1 MKSVEEIKQKLN
13 LFFLNNS
20 QLSAISEKVI
30 YEYADALH
38 GILITSYIK
47 WPEERRVAQER
58 LRVVKKSIIQLA
70 RESLD
75 DGIEVS
81 RLARYLDD
89 TMNAAQDGS
98 L

>member
-1 MKSVEEIKQKLN
+1 MKSVKEIKQKLN
-13 LFFLNNS
+13 LFFLNNP
-20 QLSAISEKVI
+20 QLPAISEKVI
-30 YEYADALH
+30 YEYADAIH
-38 GILITSYIK
+38 GLLTTSYIK
-47 WPEERRVAQER
+47 WPEERRIAQER
-58 LRVVKKSIIQLA
+58 LRAVKENMIQLA